1 MDRIPGEALLEE
13 AGEDGEEGVEVVA
26 AVDGEEV
33 VVVVDGEEGV
43 EDGEVDHGEEDPEEV
58 GEVEQETI
66 PTERRE
72 VSFRHKQCFF
82 CKKPLV
88 ELYFSFSIEKKD
100 EVNTCYILVLLLCLK
115 KPTHLWLYNE

>member
-13 AGEDGEEGVEVVA
+13 AGEDGEEGVEVVVA
-26 AVDGEEV
+26 AVDGEEGVVAVDGEEEVVV
-33 VVVVDGEEGV
+33 VVVVDGEDEVVV

-72 VSFRHKQCFF
+72 VSF
-82 CKKPLV
+82 
-88 ELYFSFSIEKKD
+88 
-100 EVNTCYILVLLLCLK
+100 
-115 KPTHLWLYNE
+115 

>member
-13 AGEDGEEGVEVVA
+13 AGEEGVEVVVAAVDGEEGVEVVA
-26 AVDGEEV
+26 VDGEEEVVV
-33 VVVVDGEEGV
+33 VVVVDGEDEVVV

-72 VSFRHKQCFF
+72 VSF
-82 CKKPLV
+82 
-88 ELYFSFSIEKKD
+88 
-100 EVNTCYILVLLLCLK
+100 
-115 KPTHLWLYNE
+115 

>member
-26 AVDGEEV
+26 VDGEEEVVVVVV
-33 VVVVDGEEGV
+33 VVVVDGEDEVVV
-43 EDGEVDHGEEDPEEV
+43 EDGEVDHGEEDLEEV

-72 VSFRHKQCFF
+72 VSF
-82 CKKPLV
+82 
-88 ELYFSFSIEKKD
+88 
-100 EVNTCYILVLLLCLK
+100 
-115 KPTHLWLYNE
+115 

>member
-13 AGEDGEEGVEVVA
+13 AGEDGEEGVEVVVA
-26 AVDGEEV
+26 AVDGEEGVVAVAVDGEEEVV
-33 VVVVDGEEGV
+33 VVVVDGEDEVVV

-72 VSFRHKQCFF
+72 VSF
-82 CKKPLV
+82 
-88 ELYFSFSIEKKD
+88 
-100 EVNTCYILVLLLCLK
+100 
-115 KPTHLWLYNE
+115 

>member
-13 AGEDGEEGVEVVA
+13 AGEDGEEGVEVVVA
-26 AVDGEEV
+26 AVDGEEGVEVVAVDGEEEVVV
-33 VVVVDGEEGV
+33 VVVVDGEDEVVV

-72 VSFRHKQCFF
+72 VSF
-82 CKKPLV
+82 
-88 ELYFSFSIEKKD
+88 
-100 EVNTCYILVLLLCLK
+100 
-115 KPTHLWLYNE
+115 

>member
-13 AGEDGEEGVEVVA
+13 AGEDGEEGVEVVAAVGGEEVVVEVVDGEEEVVVVVA

-88 ELYFSFSIEKKD
+88 ELYFSFSIEKK
-100 EVNTCYILVLLLCLK
+100 TR
-115 KPTHLWLYNE
+115 

>member
-13 AGEDGEEGVEVVA
+13 AGEDGEEGVEVVVA
-26 AVDGEEV
+26 AVDGEEGVEVVAVDGEEEVV
-33 VVVVDGEEGV
+33 VVVVDGEDEVVV

-72 VSFRHKQCFF
+72 VSF
-82 CKKPLV
+82 
-88 ELYFSFSIEKKD
+88 
-100 EVNTCYILVLLLCLK
+100 
-115 KPTHLWLYNE
+115 

>member
-13 AGEDGEEGVEVVA
+13 AGEDGEEEGVEVVAA

-33 VVVVDGEEGV
+33 VVAVDGEEEVVVVVDGEDEVVVVDGEEGV

-72 VSFRHKQCFF
+72 VSF
-82 CKKPLV
+82 
-88 ELYFSFSIEKKD
+88 
-100 EVNTCYILVLLLCLK
+100 
-115 KPTHLWLYNE
+115 

>member
-13 AGEDGEEGVEVVA
+13 AGEDGEEGVEVVVA
-26 AVDGEEV
+26 AVDGEEAVEVVAVDGEEEV
-33 VVVVDGEEGV
+33 VVVVDGEDEVVV

-72 VSFRHKQCFF
+72 VSF
-82 CKKPLV
+82 
-88 ELYFSFSIEKKD
+88 
-100 EVNTCYILVLLLCLK
+100 
-115 KPTHLWLYNE
+115 

>member
-13 AGEDGEEGVEVVA
+13 AGEDGEEGVEVVVA
-26 AVDGEEV
+26 AVDGEEGVEVVAVDGEEV
-33 VVVVDGEEGV
+33 VVVVVDGEDEVVV

-72 VSFRHKQCFF
+72 VSF
-82 CKKPLV
+82 
-88 ELYFSFSIEKKD
+88 
-100 EVNTCYILVLLLCLK
+100 
-115 KPTHLWLYNE
+115 

>member
-13 AGEDGEEGVEVVA
+13 AGEDGEEGVEVVVVA
-26 AVDGEEV
+26 AVDGEEGVEVVAVDGEEEVVV
-33 VVVVDGEEGV
+33 VVVVDGEDEVVV

-72 VSFRHKQCFF
+72 VSF
-82 CKKPLV
+82 
-88 ELYFSFSIEKKD
+88 
-100 EVNTCYILVLLLCLK
+100 
-115 KPTHLWLYNE
+115 

>member
-26 AVDGEEV
+26 AVGGEEVVVVVVDGEEVVVEVVDGEEV

-88 ELYFSFSIEKKD
+88 ELYFSFSIEKK
-100 EVNTCYILVLLLCLK
+100 TR
-115 KPTHLWLYNE
+115 

>member
-13 AGEDGEEGVEVVA
+13 AGEDGEEGVEVVVA
-26 AVDGEEV
+26 AVDGEEGVEVVAVDGEEEV
-33 VVVVDGEEGV
+33 VVVVV

-72 VSFRHKQCFF
+72 VSF
-82 CKKPLV
+82 
-88 ELYFSFSIEKKD
+88 
-100 EVNTCYILVLLLCLK
+100 
-115 KPTHLWLYNE
+115 